1 MREPSIPHREVEQAL
16 GYGFRDPAL
25 LEAALTHRSR
35 FHEQGPEALLH
46 YERLEFLGDA
56 LLGLIVSDWLYRDDP
71 EASEGHLSRRRQSVV
86 RTHSLAK
93 AALELGLDRAIR
105 LGKGEELSGGR
116 KKPSLLADA
125 FEAVLGA
132 IYIDSGIRASRSFV
146 RRALGPALE
155 QTRQTGW
162 AAEDYKTRLQEMIQA
177 QLRRTPCY
185 RIVSRTGPD
194 HALNFEAEV
203 HVGGDVLGRGSGTSR
218 KLAEQAAAR
227 QALEQIQSSGETN
240 R

>member
-1 MREPSIPHREVEQAL
+1 MEQAL
-16 GYGFRDPAL
+16 GYGFRDPEL

-35 FHEQGPEALLH
+35 FHEQGPEASLH

-56 LLGLIVSDWLYRDDP
+56 LLGLIVSAWLYRDDP

-86 RTHSLAK
+86 RTSSLAQ

-116 KKPSLLADA
+116 KKTSLLADA

-132 IYIDSGIRASRSFV
+132 IYLDSGIRASRAFV
-146 RRALGPALE
+146 LRVLGAVMKE
-155 QTRQTGW
+155 TRDSGW
-162 AAEDYKTRLQEMIQA
+162 AAEDYKTRLQEAIQA

-185 RIVSRTGPD
+185 RIVSTSGPA
-194 HALNFEAEV
+194 HALSFEAEV
-203 HVGGDVLGRGSGTSR
+203 HVGSDILGRGCGTSR

-227 QALEQIQSSGETN
+227 QALEQIQPSGEPN